1 MKLLKNR
8 MVLGTLCIA
17 ISLVICFLI
26 TPMFNKSISH
36 KTKIVRVTKV
46 IEAGEQIKKDMIET
60 VEVGSYNL
68 PDSVLRSEE
77 EAIGKYASGKLEPG
91 DYILAGKTEV
101 EPAAE
106 NAYLYRLNGEKQAIS
121 VSLKSFAS
129 GLSGKL
135 QSGDIVSV
143 IAPDYR
149 NMGETVIPDE
159 LQYIEVIA
167 VTAGSGD
174 DANTG
179 QKKEDQEDEEKELP
193 STVTLLGSPI
203 QCRILAEMEADGKL
217 HVALVYRGD
226 PEQARQFLAAQATEL
241 IECLRNITPYVI
253 IDCSSYITNDIL
265 SAIALMESDS
275 VLRLVNC
282 DLKSISYL
290 SSQLPLLKDH
300 EWDADKQ
307 YKVANNVKTYE
318 ASGYVEQVLG
328 NVAFQIPY
336 SSEVEQQGLEGDLLK
351 DLSLKESR
359 KYRKEIEKIVEEVFG
374 C

>member
-106 NAYLYRLNGEKQAIS
+106 NAYLYHLNGEKQAIS

-179 QKKEDQEDEEKELP
+179 QKKEDQEDKEKELP

-226 PEQARQFLAAQATEL
+226 PEQARQFLAAQDDL
-241 IECLRNITPYVI
+241 L
-253 IDCSSYITNDIL
+253 
-265 SAIALMESDS
+265 DS
-275 VLRLVNC
+275 LYPT
-282 DLKSISYL
+282 S
-290 SSQLPLLKDH
+290 LP
-300 EWDADKQ
+300 EE
-307 YKVANNVKTYE
+307 NEEN
-318 ASGYVEQVLG
+318 
-328 NVAFQIPY
+328 QIPEG
-336 SSEVEQQGLEGDLLK
+336 SAEEQKEGGEEAA
-351 DLSLKESR
+351 SAEQ
-359 KYRKEIEKIVEEVFG
+359 EKTAEGEAHA
-374 C
+374 

>member
-8 MVLGTLCIA
+8 MVLGMLCIA

-46 IEAGEQIKKDMIET
+46 IEAGEEIKKDMIET
-60 VEVGSYNL
+60 VEVGSFNL

-77 EAIGKYASGKLEPG
+77 EVLGKYASGKLEPG
-91 DYILAGKTEV
+91 DYILAGKTET

-106 NAYLYRLNGEKQAIS
+106 NAYLYHLSGEKQAIS
-121 VSLKSFAS
+121 VSLKSFAA

-167 VTAGSGD
+167 VTAGSGY

-179 QKKEDQEDEEKELP
+179 QKKENQEEEEKELP
-193 STVTLLGSPI
+193 STVTLLASPI

-217 HVALVYRGD
+217 HMALVYRGD
-226 PEQARQFLAAQATEL
+226 PEQARQFLTAQ
-241 IECLRNITPYVI
+241 
-253 IDCSSYITNDIL
+253 D
-265 SAIALMESDS
+265 
-275 VLRLVNC
+275 
-282 DLKSISYL
+282 
-290 SSQLPLLKDH
+290 
-300 EWDADKQ
+300 
-307 YKVANNVKTYE
+307 
-318 ASGYVEQVLG
+318 
-328 NVAFQIPY
+328 
-336 SSEVEQQGLEGDLLK
+336 DLLN
-351 DLSLKESR
+351 SLYPTGLPEESEDSQTPQELALDQKEG
-359 KYRKEIEKIVEEVFG
+359 EEAASTDQAKMTEGEVHA
-374 C
+374 

>member
-8 MVLGTLCIA
+8 MVLGMLCIA

-46 IEAGEQIKKDMIET
+46 IEAGEEIKKDMIET

-91 DYILAGKTEV
+91 DYILAGKIEK

-106 NAYLYRLNGEKQAIS
+106 NAYLYHLNGEKQAIS
-121 VSLKSFAS
+121 VSLKSFAA

-159 LQYIEVIA
+159 LQYVEVIA
-167 VTAGSGD
+167 VTAGSGY
-174 DANTG
+174 DANTR
-179 QKKEDQEDEEKELP
+179 QKKEDREDEEKELP
-193 STVTLLGSPI
+193 STVTLLASPI

-217 HVALVYRGD
+217 HVALVYRGA
-226 PEQARQFLAAQATEL
+226 PEQARQFLKAQDERLAFLYLTGLQDEN
-241 IECLRNITPYVI
+241 E
-253 IDCSSYITNDIL
+253 DIQT
-265 SAIALMESDS
+265 
-275 VLRLVNC
+275 
-282 DLKSISYL
+282 
-290 SSQLPLLKDH
+290 SQ
-300 EWDADKQ
+300 
-307 YKVANNVKTYE
+307 
-318 ASGYVEQVLG
+318 EQVEEQNEG
-328 NVAFQIPY
+328 EEAASTEQAKTTEG
-336 SSEVEQQGLEGDLLK
+336 EVHA
-351 DLSLKESR
+351 
-359 KYRKEIEKIVEEVFG
+359 
-374 C
+374 

>member
-8 MVLGTLCIA
+8 MVLGMLCIA

-46 IEAGEQIKKDMIET
+46 IEAGEEIKKDMIET

-91 DYILAGKTEV
+91 DYIVAGKTEK

-106 NAYLYRLNGEKQAIS
+106 NAYLYHLSGEKQAIS
-121 VSLKSFAS
+121 VSLKSFAT

-149 NMGETVIPDE
+149 NMGETVIPEE
-159 LQYIEVIA
+159 LQYVEVIA
-167 VTAGSGD
+167 VTAGSGY

-179 QKKEDQEDEEKELP
+179 QNKEGQEDGEKELP
-193 STVTLLGSPI
+193 STVTLLASPI
-203 QCRILAEMEADGKL
+203 QCGILAEMEADGKL
-217 HVALVYRGD
+217 HVALVYRGA
-226 PEQARQFLAAQATEL
+226 PEQAKQFLTAQDERLAFLYPTGLPEESEDIQTSQEPAQEQNDGEEAASTDQAKTTE
-241 IECLRNITPYVI
+241 
-253 IDCSSYITNDIL
+253 
-265 SAIALMESDS
+265 
-275 VLRLVNC
+275 
-282 DLKSISYL
+282 
-290 SSQLPLLKDH
+290 
-300 EWDADKQ
+300 
-307 YKVANNVKTYE
+307 
-318 ASGYVEQVLG
+318 G
-328 NVAFQIPY
+328 
-336 SSEVEQQGLEGDLLK
+336 EVHA
-351 DLSLKESR
+351 
-359 KYRKEIEKIVEEVFG
+359 
-374 C
+374 